1 MFRIHCISIFSLEQ
15 FQLPVLKDLITHL
28 AIDTLAMLTVV
39 LIQMEQGLC
48 IGGILDYLPQHF
60 PLAYDGVILCGDLL
74 HDRGGVECLIAMLRV
89 RVFIRNN
96 GVDKQNIYT
105 TLP

>member
-28 AIDTLAMLTVV
+28 TVDALAVLTVV
-39 LIQMEQGLC
+39 LIQMQQSLC

-60 PLAYDGVILCGDLL
+60 PLAHDGVILCGDLL
-74 HDRGGVECLIAMLRV
+74 HDRDGIECLIAMLCV

-96 GVDKQNIYT
+96 GVDQ
-105 TLP
+105 